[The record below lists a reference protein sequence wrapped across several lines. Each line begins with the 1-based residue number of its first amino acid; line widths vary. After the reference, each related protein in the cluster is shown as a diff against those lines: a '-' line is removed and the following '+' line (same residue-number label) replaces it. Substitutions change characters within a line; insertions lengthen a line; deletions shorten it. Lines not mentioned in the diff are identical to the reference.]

1 MRKRNKIL
9 PIIMA
14 GGSGSRLWPMSRT
27 FFPKQFLSLVSKY
40 TMLQETIFRL
50 DDIDHLS
57 PLVICNQEHRFL
69 VAEQL
74 RTASIS
80 PEAIILE
87 PFGRNTAPAVAIAAL
102 KAIEQGEDP
111 ILFVLSS
118 DHVIKQTDAFTEAVK
133 TAAMSAAQGYMTTF
147 GVVPDKPETGFGY
160 IKHGEQIAGQSYKV
174 EAFVE
179 KPDLSTAE
187 EYLALGQYY
196 WNSGMFMFNASTFLS
211 ELDKFSPNILTA
223 CKRSLDNAREDLDF
237 VRLDEKEFELC
248 PDDSIDYAVMEKT
261 NLAVVVP
268 MQAGWSDVGSWSAL
282 WDIEEKNSEGNVV
295 IGDVI
300 ADTTK
305 NSYINAQNRLV
316 ATVGVNDLI
325 VVETKDAV
333 LVAHRDHVQRVK
345 NIVNTLKNDQ
355 RTEHLQHC
363 EIFRPWGYHE
373 KIADG
378 ERYHV
383 KHIVVKPGGRTAT
396 QIHYHRAEHWVVVSG
411 TAKVRNGE
419 REYLVAE
426 NESTYI
432 PVGSAHSFENPGKIP
447 LELIEVRTGGYL
459 EEDDIVRIDSY
470 GEGY

>member
-111 ILFVLSS
+111 ILLVLSS

>member
-1 MRKRNKIL
+1 
-9 PIIMA
+9 MA

-50 DDIDHLS
+50 GDIEHLP

-74 RTASIS
+74 RTVGID

-102 KAIEQGEDP
+102 KAIESGEDP
-111 ILFVLSS
+111 ILLILSS
-118 DHVIKQTDAFTEAVK
+118 DHIIKRNDAFTNVVR
-133 TAAMSAAQGYMTTF
+133 AAALSAKKGLLTTF

-160 IKHGEQIAGQSYKV
+160 IKYGPPVTNEAYTV

-179 KPDLSTAE
+179 KPDLAAAE
-187 EYLALGQYY
+187 EYVASGKYY
-196 WNSGMFMFNASTFLS
+196 WNSGMFMFKASTFIA
-211 ELDKFSPNILTA
+211 ELEKFSPDILSA
-223 CKRSLDNAREDLDF
+223 CKRSLDKARQDLDF
-237 VRLDEKEFELC
+237 VRLDESEFERC

-261 NLAVVVP
+261 NLAAVVP

-282 WDIEEKNSEGNVV
+282 WDIEDKTAEGNVI

-300 ADTTK
+300 SDTTK
-305 NSYINAQNRLV
+305 NSYINAQSRLV
-316 ATVGVNDLI
+316 ATVGVSDLI

-333 LVAHRDHVQRVK
+333 LVTHKGHVQRVK
-345 NIVNTLKNDQ
+345 NIVNQLKKEQ
-355 RTEHLQHC
+355 RIEHLQHR
-363 EIFRPWGYHE
+363 EVFRPWGYHE
-373 KIADG
+373 QIANG

-383 KHIVVKPGGRTAT
+383 KHVIVKPGGRTAT

-411 TAKVRNGE
+411 TAKVRNGDE
-419 REYLVAE
+419 EYFVAE

-447 LELIEVRTGGYL
+447 LELIEVRTGAYL
-459 EEDDIVRIDSY
+459 KEDDIVRTESP